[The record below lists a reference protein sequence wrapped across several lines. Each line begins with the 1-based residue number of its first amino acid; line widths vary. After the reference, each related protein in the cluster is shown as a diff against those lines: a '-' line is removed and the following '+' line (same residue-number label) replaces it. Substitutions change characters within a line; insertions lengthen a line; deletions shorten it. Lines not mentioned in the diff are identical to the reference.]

1 MDIRAAWMLGP
12 NAGFTLQDRGLKG
25 MVLLDA
31 QITHRMAGLMQGAD
45 ELWSVVE
52 ECLAPLGMAGSNGQ
66 HPPLQGQGAT
76 VRSQLCSGNPGPVL
90 PQRGQMIV
98 FSPSLLQRSQTLLQG
113 FCGWWCSRLEQ
124 LQAR

>member
-66 HPPLQGQGAT
+66 HPPLQGQGAA
-76 VRSQLCSGNPGPVL
+76 VRSQLVACHLGPVL

-98 FSPSLLQRSQTLLQG
+98 LTPLPLKRAQTGFQR
-113 FCGWWCSRLEQ
+113 FCRRRGR
-124 LQAR
+124 